1 MRKRKCRFAHL
12 PFDLQVLIG
21 DFVEVAAGEIAAR
34 KLSCYTFQVHQIP
47 LRRFPFV
54 NLCSDYRDEAY
65 ATKMMRRR
73 LPPVIICGDQWW
85 DGRHRVHV
93 ARLEGRSRISAINLR
108 ELGLVIPGRPL
119 GKLA

>member
-1 MRKRKCRFAHL
+1 MKRNCRFAYL
-12 PFDLQVLIG
+12 PSDLQVLIA
-21 DFVEVAAGEIAAR
+21 DFVELAAGEIPAR
-34 KLSCYTFQVHQIP
+34 NLSFQTFRICRIP

-65 ATKMMRRR
+65 AAKMRGRC

-85 DGRHRVHV
+85 DGGHRVHV
-93 ARLEGRSRISAINLR
+93 ARLEGKRTISAIDLR
-108 ELGLVIPGRPL
+108 ELGLVIPGTPL

>member
-1 MRKRKCRFAHL
+1 MKRNCRFVHL
-12 PFDLQVLIG
+12 PSDVQVLIA
-21 DFVEVAAGEIAAR
+21 DFVELAAGEIAAR
-34 KLSCYTFQVHQIP
+34 NLSFQTFRIYRIP

-54 NLCSDYRDEAY
+54 KLCSYYRDEAY
-65 ATKMMRRR
+65 ADKMRGRR

-93 ARLEGRSRISAINLR
+93 ARLEGKSSISAIDLR
-108 ELGLVIPGRPL
+108 ELGLVIPGTPL